1 MGGVLQRSRPET
13 VAMMLLIA
21 VCALLGTA
29 QAQVGSSG
37 IVKADGRNE
46 QFSQAFAEDILFSGP
61 AGIITK
67 SGVSRQLTPAEA
79 TLSVPIPIRHAAPLV
94 GPSGILYSDG
104 RSVQFTQ
111 AQAAHDLVGPSG
123 ILHADG
129 TFTQFTTNQVAHA
142 VAFGPSGIVQS
153 NGVNTQHNVRGKRSV
168 NEHGDLVGDSAI
180 IFANG

>member
-1 MGGVLQRSRPET
+1 MGTTAIAAVQKPRGVLQRSRPET

-67 SGVSRQLTPAEA
+67 SGVNRQLTPAEA
-79 TLSVPIPIRHAAPLV
+79 TLSVMLLLWSDLLESYTLMEDPSSSLRHRLIMPQWSVPLV
-94 GPSGILYSDG
+94 LSIKM
-104 RSVQFTQ
+104 VTM
-111 AQAAHDLVGPSG
+111 
-123 ILHADG
+123 
-129 TFTQFTTNQVAHA
+129 
-142 VAFGPSGIVQS
+142 S
-153 NGVNTQHNVRGKRSV
+153 N
-168 NEHGDLVGDSAI
+168 SAI
-180 IFANG
+180 NAQLRLRKTLWGPQASSTPMEPSPSSLPTRWLTP